1 MQSNSN
7 RDRNCCTA
15 TQRETRA
22 AWLFLLPSLTGVVL
36 FVLLPFAETV
46 RRSLFDTMGTAW
58 VGLSNYRSVI
68 QNGAF
73 QLAVHNTA
81 RFLGICLPILL
92 SGSLVLALVLHS
104 RPLRQTR
111 AARIFK
117 TTFLLPIAIPVASI
131 VLLWQTLFARQG
143 LCNGWLT
150 CLGVQPIDFMGT
162 GTAFWVLTG
171 TYLWKNCGYTSILWT
186 AGLEAIPVDQYEA
199 ARVDGA
205 GTWQQFWHITWP
217 ELQPTLALTLI
228 LSLLNAFKVF
238 REAYLVAGSYPQQSI
253 YLLQHLFNNWF
264 LSLDLP
270 RLAAAAVL
278 VALVLLVVILGLL
291 KWWDHCAKDEEGSQT
306 APLAMALADT
316 GGAAGMVATLVSLY
330 GRADVPG
337 RIELD
342 NWPGP
347 RAGHRIYR
355 LAPVARL
362 ADARTVADPAV
373 GYAAVFCHV
382 LEQHRPVCS
391 SGGREPAGGRACRL
405 GNQPASL
412 SRAQYGS
419 GALHRSDAIA
429 LPGNHGAQLSDI
441 APIWPAGHA
450 VGHHFTGHLF
460 YISGIYHGARL

>member
-238 REAYLVAGSYPQQSI
+238 REAYLVAGRYPQQSI

-278 VALVLLVVILGLL
+278 VALVLNKWEIPTVKDNGGEKVLPDIAASIKNKMQEKNITAADLVGVGIGGTFDKAALLAKQALLRDLDTPHEDPFYRKLEQDLLEKINALGI
-291 KWWDHCAKDEEGSQT
+291 GPQGFGGRT
-306 APLAMALADT
+306 TALAVNILACPT
-316 GGAAGMVATLVSLY
+316 HIAGL
-330 GRADVPG
+330 
-337 RIELD
+337 
-342 NWPGP
+342 
-347 RAGHRIYR
+347 
-355 LAPVARL
+355 PVAVNL
-362 ADARTVADPAV
+362 N
-373 GYAAVFCHV
+373 CHV
-382 LEQHRPVCS
+382 TRHVTEVL
-391 SGGREPAGGRACRL
+391 
-405 GNQPASL
+405 
-412 SRAQYGS
+412 
-419 GALHRSDAIA
+419 
-429 LPGNHGAQLSDI
+429 
-441 APIWPAGHA
+441 
-450 VGHHFTGHLF
+450 
-460 YISGIYHGARL
+460 

>member
-7 RDRNCCTA
+7 RGRNCCTA

-46 RRSLFDTMGTAW
+46 RRSLFDTMGTVW

-205 GTWQQFWHITWP
+205 GTWQQFWHITRP
-217 ELQPTLALTLI
+217 ELQTTLALTLI

-238 REAYLVAGSYPQQSI
+238 REAYLVSGRYPQQSI

-291 KWWDHCAKDEEGSQT
+291 KWWDHCAKDE
-306 APLAMALADT
+306 
-316 GGAAGMVATLVSLY
+316 
-330 GRADVPG
+330 
-337 RIELD
+337 
-342 NWPGP
+342 
-347 RAGHRIYR
+347 
-355 LAPVARL
+355 
-362 ADARTVADPAV
+362 
-373 GYAAVFCHV
+373 
-382 LEQHRPVCS
+382 
-391 SGGREPAGGRACRL
+391 
-405 GNQPASL
+405 
-412 SRAQYGS
+412 
-419 GALHRSDAIA
+419 
-429 LPGNHGAQLSDI
+429 
-441 APIWPAGHA
+441 
-450 VGHHFTGHLF
+450 
-460 YISGIYHGARL
+460 

>member
-7 RDRNCCTA
+7 RGRNCCTA

-46 RRSLFDTMGTAW
+46 RRSLFDTMGTVW

-217 ELQPTLALTLI
+217 ELQTTLALTLI

-238 REAYLVAGSYPQQSI
+238 REAYLVSGRYPQQSI
-253 YLLQHLFNNWF
+253 YLLQH
-264 LSLDLP
+264 
-270 RLAAAAVL
+270 
-278 VALVLLVVILGLL
+278 
-291 KWWDHCAKDEEGSQT
+291 
-306 APLAMALADT
+306 
-316 GGAAGMVATLVSLY
+316 
-330 GRADVPG
+330 
-337 RIELD
+337 
-342 NWPGP
+342 
-347 RAGHRIYR
+347 
-355 LAPVARL
+355 
-362 ADARTVADPAV
+362 
-373 GYAAVFCHV
+373 
-382 LEQHRPVCS
+382 
-391 SGGREPAGGRACRL
+391 
-405 GNQPASL
+405 
-412 SRAQYGS
+412 
-419 GALHRSDAIA
+419 
-429 LPGNHGAQLSDI
+429 
-441 APIWPAGHA
+441 
-450 VGHHFTGHLF
+450 
-460 YISGIYHGARL
+460 

>member
-143 LCNGWLT
+143 VCNGWLT

-186 AGLEAIPVDQYEA
+186 AGWK
-199 ARVDGA
+199 R
-205 GTWQQFWHITWP
+205 
-217 ELQPTLALTLI
+217 
-228 LSLLNAFKVF
+228 F
-238 REAYLVAGSYPQQSI
+238 RSI
-253 YLLQHLFNNWF
+253 
-264 LSLDLP
+264 SM
-270 RLAAAAVL
+270 
-278 VALVLLVVILGLL
+278 
-291 KWWDHCAKDEEGSQT
+291 K
-306 APLAMALADT
+306 
-316 GGAAGMVATLVSLY
+316 
-330 GRADVPG
+330 
-337 RIELD
+337 
-342 NWPGP
+342 
-347 RAGHRIYR
+347 
-355 LAPVARL
+355 
-362 ADARTVADPAV
+362 
-373 GYAAVFCHV
+373 
-382 LEQHRPVCS
+382 
-391 SGGREPAGGRACRL
+391 
-405 GNQPASL
+405 QPASMV
-412 SRAQYGS
+412 QGHGS
-419 GALHRSDAIA
+419 S
-429 LPGNHGAQLSDI
+429 
-441 APIWPAGHA
+441 
-450 VGHHFTGHLF
+450 
-460 YISGIYHGARL
+460 SGISPGLSSSQL

>member
-238 REAYLVAGSYPQQSI
+238 REAYLVAGRYPQQSI

-291 KWWDHCAKDEEGSQT
+291 SGQICPT
-306 APLAMALADT
+306 ARARLCIGQRTALDLFRADT
-316 GGAAGMVATLVSLY
+316 ALIGGVGADGSFFLAVLSGLGFCQFSPLMPHKSCRLFRSRTRKICRFLLLGVGVIFPRGGAG
-330 GRADVPG
+330 
-337 RIELD
+337 
-342 NWPGP
+342 
-347 RAGHRIYR
+347 
-355 LAPVARL
+355 
-362 ADARTVADPAV
+362 
-373 GYAAVFCHV
+373 
-382 LEQHRPVCS
+382 
-391 SGGREPAGGRACRL
+391 
-405 GNQPASL
+405 
-412 SRAQYGS
+412 
-419 GALHRSDAIA
+419 
-429 LPGNHGAQLSDI
+429 
-441 APIWPAGHA
+441 
-450 VGHHFTGHLF
+450 LF
-460 YISGIYHGARL
+460 LCF

>member
-7 RDRNCCTA
+7 RGRNCCTA

-46 RRSLFDTMGTAW
+46 RRSLFDTMGTVW

-150 CLGVQPIDFMGT
+150 CLGMQPIDFMGT

-199 ARVDGA
+199 PDN
-205 GTWQQFWHITWP
+205 FSP
-217 ELQPTLALTLI
+217 D
-228 LSLLNAFKVF
+228 
-238 REAYLVAGSYPQQSI
+238 
-253 YLLQHLFNNWF
+253 
-264 LSLDLP
+264 LD
-270 RLAAAAVL
+270 
-278 VALVLLVVILGLL
+278 
-291 KWWDHCAKDEEGSQT
+291 
-306 APLAMALADT
+306 
-316 GGAAGMVATLVSLY
+316 
-330 GRADVPG
+330 
-337 RIELD
+337 
-342 NWPGP
+342 
-347 RAGHRIYR
+347 
-355 LAPVARL
+355 
-362 ADARTVADPAV
+362 
-373 GYAAVFCHV
+373 F
-382 LEQHRPVCS
+382 
-391 SGGREPAGGRACRL
+391 EPAECLQGFPRG
-405 GNQPASL
+405 
-412 SRAQYGS
+412 
-419 GALHRSDAIA
+419 
-429 LPGNHGAQLSDI
+429 LPGVRTLSAAEHLSVAAFVQQLVFKSGPA
-441 APIWPAGHA
+441 APCCCRRVGCAGV
-450 VGHHFTGHLF
+450 VGCDF
-460 YISGIYHGARL
+460 GIIEMVGPLCER

>member
-7 RDRNCCTA
+7 RGRNCCTA

-81 RFLGICLPILL
+81 RFFGDLPADSSFRQPGTGARAPQPSAAANTGCPHLQKPPFAAYCD
-92 SGSLVLALVLHS
+92 SCGQHCAVVANLVCPAGVVQRLVD
-104 RPLRQTR
+104 
-111 AARIFK
+111 
-117 TTFLLPIAIPVASI
+117 LP
-131 VLLWQTLFARQG
+131 
-143 LCNGWLT
+143 
-150 CLGVQPIDFMGT
+150 GVQPIDFMGT

-238 REAYLVAGSYPQQSI
+238 REAYLVAGRYPQQSI

-291 KWWDHCAKDEEGSQT
+291 KWWDHCAKDE
-306 APLAMALADT
+306 
-316 GGAAGMVATLVSLY
+316 
-330 GRADVPG
+330 
-337 RIELD
+337 
-342 NWPGP
+342 
-347 RAGHRIYR
+347 
-355 LAPVARL
+355 
-362 ADARTVADPAV
+362 
-373 GYAAVFCHV
+373 
-382 LEQHRPVCS
+382 
-391 SGGREPAGGRACRL
+391 
-405 GNQPASL
+405 
-412 SRAQYGS
+412 
-419 GALHRSDAIA
+419 
-429 LPGNHGAQLSDI
+429 
-441 APIWPAGHA
+441 
-450 VGHHFTGHLF
+450 
-460 YISGIYHGARL
+460 

>member
-143 LCNGWLT
+143 LCNG
-150 CLGVQPIDFMGT
+150 
-162 GTAFWVLTG
+162 
-171 TYLWKNCGYTSILWT
+171 
-186 AGLEAIPVDQYEA
+186 
-199 ARVDGA
+199 
-205 GTWQQFWHITWP
+205 
-217 ELQPTLALTLI
+217 
-228 LSLLNAFKVF
+228 
-238 REAYLVAGSYPQQSI
+238 
-253 YLLQHLFNNWF
+253 
-264 LSLDLP
+264 
-270 RLAAAAVL
+270 
-278 VALVLLVVILGLL
+278 
-291 KWWDHCAKDEEGSQT
+291 
-306 APLAMALADT
+306 
-316 GGAAGMVATLVSLY
+316 
-330 GRADVPG
+330 
-337 RIELD
+337 
-342 NWPGP
+342 
-347 RAGHRIYR
+347 
-355 LAPVARL
+355 
-362 ADARTVADPAV
+362 
-373 GYAAVFCHV
+373 
-382 LEQHRPVCS
+382 
-391 SGGREPAGGRACRL
+391 
-405 GNQPASL
+405 
-412 SRAQYGS
+412 
-419 GALHRSDAIA
+419 
-429 LPGNHGAQLSDI
+429 
-441 APIWPAGHA
+441 
-450 VGHHFTGHLF
+450 
-460 YISGIYHGARL
+460 

>member
-7 RDRNCCTA
+7 RGRNCCTA

-36 FVLLPFAETV
+36 FILLPFAETV
-46 RRSLFDTMGTAW
+46 RRSLFDTMGTVW

-205 GTWQQFWHITWP
+205 GTWQQFWHITC
-217 ELQPTLALTLI
+217 
-228 LSLLNAFKVF
+228 LS
-238 REAYLVAGSYPQQSI
+238 
-253 YLLQHLFNNWF
+253 
-264 LSLDLP
+264 
-270 RLAAAAVL
+270 
-278 VALVLLVVILGLL
+278 
-291 KWWDHCAKDEEGSQT
+291 
-306 APLAMALADT
+306 
-316 GGAAGMVATLVSLY
+316 
-330 GRADVPG
+330 
-337 RIELD
+337 
-342 NWPGP
+342 
-347 RAGHRIYR
+347 
-355 LAPVARL
+355 
-362 ADARTVADPAV
+362 
-373 GYAAVFCHV
+373 
-382 LEQHRPVCS
+382 
-391 SGGREPAGGRACRL
+391 
-405 GNQPASL
+405 
-412 SRAQYGS
+412 SR
-419 GALHRSDAIA
+419 
-429 LPGNHGAQLSDI
+429 QL
-441 APIWPAGHA
+441 
-450 VGHHFTGHLF
+450 
-460 YISGIYHGARL
+460 

>member
-7 RDRNCCTA
+7 RGRNCCTA

-46 RRSLFDTMGTAW
+46 RRSLFDTMGTVW

-171 TYLWKNCGYTSILWT
+171 TYLWKIAGIQAFFGRPGWKRFRSI
-186 AGLEAIPVDQYEA
+186 
-199 ARVDGA
+199 
-205 GTWQQFWHITWP
+205 
-217 ELQPTLALTLI
+217 
-228 LSLLNAFKVF
+228 SMK
-238 REAYLVAGSYPQQSI
+238 
-253 YLLQHLFNNWF
+253 
-264 LSLDLP
+264 
-270 RLAAAAVL
+270 
-278 VALVLLVVILGLL
+278 
-291 KWWDHCAKDEEGSQT
+291 
-306 APLAMALADT
+306 
-316 GGAAGMVATLVSLY
+316 
-330 GRADVPG
+330 
-337 RIELD
+337 
-342 NWPGP
+342 
-347 RAGHRIYR
+347 
-355 LAPVARL
+355 
-362 ADARTVADPAV
+362 
-373 GYAAVFCHV
+373 
-382 LEQHRPVCS
+382 
-391 SGGREPAGGRACRL
+391 
-405 GNQPASL
+405 QPASMV
-412 SRAQYGS
+412 QGHGS
-419 GALHRSDAIA
+419 S
-429 LPGNHGAQLSDI
+429 
-441 APIWPAGHA
+441 
-450 VGHHFTGHLF
+450 
-460 YISGIYHGARL
+460 SGISPGLSSSQL

>member
-7 RDRNCCTA
+7 RGRNCCTA

-143 LCNGWLT
+143 VCNGWLT

-217 ELQPTLALTLI
+217 ELQPTLVLTLI

-238 REAYLVAGSYPQQSI
+238 REAYLVSGRYPQQSI

-278 VALVLLVVILGLL
+278 VVVILGLL
-291 KWWDHCAKDEEGSQT
+291 KWGDHCAKDE
-306 APLAMALADT
+306 
-316 GGAAGMVATLVSLY
+316 
-330 GRADVPG
+330 
-337 RIELD
+337 
-342 NWPGP
+342 
-347 RAGHRIYR
+347 
-355 LAPVARL
+355 
-362 ADARTVADPAV
+362 
-373 GYAAVFCHV
+373 
-382 LEQHRPVCS
+382 
-391 SGGREPAGGRACRL
+391 
-405 GNQPASL
+405 
-412 SRAQYGS
+412 
-419 GALHRSDAIA
+419 
-429 LPGNHGAQLSDI
+429 
-441 APIWPAGHA
+441 
-450 VGHHFTGHLF
+450 
-460 YISGIYHGARL
+460 

>member
-7 RDRNCCTA
+7 RGRNCCTA

-171 TYLWKNCGYTSILWT
+171 TYL
-186 AGLEAIPVDQYEA
+186 
-199 ARVDGA
+199 
-205 GTWQQFWHITWP
+205 
-217 ELQPTLALTLI
+217 
-228 LSLLNAFKVF
+228 
-238 REAYLVAGSYPQQSI
+238 
-253 YLLQHLFNNWF
+253 
-264 LSLDLP
+264 
-270 RLAAAAVL
+270 
-278 VALVLLVVILGLL
+278 
-291 KWWDHCAKDEEGSQT
+291 
-306 APLAMALADT
+306 
-316 GGAAGMVATLVSLY
+316 
-330 GRADVPG
+330 
-337 RIELD
+337 
-342 NWPGP
+342 
-347 RAGHRIYR
+347 
-355 LAPVARL
+355 
-362 ADARTVADPAV
+362 
-373 GYAAVFCHV
+373 
-382 LEQHRPVCS
+382 
-391 SGGREPAGGRACRL
+391 
-405 GNQPASL
+405 
-412 SRAQYGS
+412 
-419 GALHRSDAIA
+419 
-429 LPGNHGAQLSDI
+429 
-441 APIWPAGHA
+441 
-450 VGHHFTGHLF
+450 
-460 YISGIYHGARL
+460 